1 VANPDLELEVRSCG
15 KVLNIFQLHL
25 PLQKV
30 IYHYPEYNN
39 NNNNNNNN
47 KLKMALEIKNI

>member
-39 NNNNNNNN
+39 NNNN